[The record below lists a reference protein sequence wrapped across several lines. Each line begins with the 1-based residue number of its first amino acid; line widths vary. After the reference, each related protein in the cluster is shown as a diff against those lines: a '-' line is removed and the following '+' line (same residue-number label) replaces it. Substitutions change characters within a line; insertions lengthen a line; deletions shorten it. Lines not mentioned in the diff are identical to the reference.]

1 MEVNE
6 LPSPMFVT
14 NEEGRLT
21 VFLPA
26 FDGEPEKPVLTK
38 KDEKT
43 LHFQRSASGDCLLTE
58 IPEEVME
65 ALTGVNKMLVVESNV
80 MKSIDIAEKVLD
92 AAAKQKESPIEGMS
106 EEEMMD
112 IIERAYEVQ
121 VNI

>member
-6 LPSPMFVT
+6 LPSPMFVA

-38 KDEKT
+38 KDETT
-43 LHFQRSASGDCLLTE
+43 LHFRRSASGDCLLTE

-65 ALTGVNKMLVVESNV
+65 ALAGVNKMLVVESNV

-121 VNI
+121 VSI